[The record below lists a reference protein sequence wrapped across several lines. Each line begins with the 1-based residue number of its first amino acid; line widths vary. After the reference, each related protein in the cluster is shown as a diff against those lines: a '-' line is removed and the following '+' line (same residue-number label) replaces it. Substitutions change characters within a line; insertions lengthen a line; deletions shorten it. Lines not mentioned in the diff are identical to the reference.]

1 MTRSAFICTVE
12 DLERSVTL
20 QQIPLYIDSG
30 MTQHDTVTSRT
41 FLKVTLQKV
50 LNENLWST
58 FMSIQTSDLPF
69 SLSDTLPAKFYKP
82 GAVIVFFT
90 LTYVF
95 CSFLSV

>member
-1 MTRSAFICTVE
+1 
-12 DLERSVTL
+12 
-20 QQIPLYIDSG
+20 

-95 CSFLSV
+95 CLFLSV

>member
-1 MTRSAFICTVE
+1 
-12 DLERSVTL
+12 
-20 QQIPLYIDSG
+20 

-69 SLSDTLPAKFYKP
+69 SLSDTLPAKP
-82 GAVIVFFT
+82 GAIIVFFT